1 MIQVVKS
8 DLIVGGVDTQASLI
22 PERVF
27 KVPMKTTKEVKN
39 ALPLGIYTMVVK
51 ELTSPMGVPLK
62 VKAGDKVV
70 GELVP
75 YEYFQYLTFTV
86 SEAVE
91 TFSFVNET
99 EADISV
105 ADITMYPG
113 ELRNEKVNLIPK
125 RCKEVKLADLEGW
138 YLEVEFP
145 LSDKPNLEQGY
156 IILARTKSRGVQ
168 PFRIKD
174 IEVQNK
180 TVRFKAHHV
189 FFDTHNMI
197 VKDVRMSGSAP
208 LILEVLNK
216 SLDRQS
222 PFKVG
227 GTVEGEK
234 EVEFTRV
241 AYFDA
246 IAGLV
251 DQFNAKLE
259 IDGWGFS
266 IREDLG
272 KDIGA
277 ELTYGKNI
285 EEVKVFESWGQVVTK
300 IYPVGPDDLTLPEE
314 YLMSEVQYNQV
325 YAKRVEFSLEAPAEV
340 ELEDGTKVP
349 NTDQRL
355 QELRTK
361 ATNYLVQAQYPKL
374 AYTVTSNFN
383 DDLDLWDTVHIKHPA
398 VTSASPTDLDI
409 LNKDYTKLSIPIRVK
424 GYEYDV
430 ISQRLISLQYGDFDS
445 TLKGAFNKITEEA
458 KKVVDKVIVDQEK
471 KLEYQTELIQN
482 LNKNGHVVIED
493 DAIYLVDKLPKEEA
507 VNVWQLGNGG
517 IGLSQNGINGN
528 FVTAWDIEGNFSA
541 DVITAG
547 TLEGSL
553 LKIGSI
559 MSDSL
564 SLEAKEFIMNL
575 TRGGG
580 ANLLRN
586 SVMLSGDKFWQ
597 QDKGRWTP
605 IRNTWTLT
613 SVSENGFQSPTGS
626 DKVHQTVNI
635 PAQELYTLS
644 FKLLKQTE
652 GGEFKATIVPVD
664 GDGVLGEPA
673 VQWVKPAG
681 EMFDGMVVV
690 ELPPTDDTTFQITF
704 ETTGTSTVQPVT
716 LADVMLARGVNT
728 FWQSAD
734 GEIYG
739 VDVAFD
745 ADGLQIAR
753 RDPDSNTVIGKT
765 VMTPY
770 EFAGYVGD
778 EKVFTL
784 NEDITEVTGIL
795 VKEKGVFVP
804 PIKIVQNHKNDI
816 TADIVWTGV

>member
-1 MIQVVKS
+1 MIQIVKA
-8 DLIVGGVDTQASLI
+8 DNIAGGIDTQYSLI
-22 PERVF
+22 PEKDFV
-27 KVPMKTTKEVKN
+27 VPMKKTHEVKN
-39 ALPLGIYTMVVK
+39 ALTLGIYTIVVK
-51 ELTSPMGVPLK
+51 ALESPMTTNLEVH
-62 VKAGDKVV
+62 AGDKKV

-75 YEYFQYLTFTV
+75 YEYFQYLTFTL
-86 SEAVE
+86 EEPVE
-91 TFSFVNET
+91 TFSFVNNS
-99 EADISV
+99 EADIKV
-105 ADITMYPG
+105 EDITMYPG
-113 ELRNEKVNLIPK
+113 ELRNDKVNLHPK
-125 RCKEVKLADLEGW
+125 KCIETKNANMEDW
-138 YLEVEFP
+138 YLDIEFP
-145 LSDKPNLEQGY
+145 LSDKKHLEQGY
-156 IILARTKSRGVQ
+156 LVLARTKSRGVQ

-174 IEVQNK
+174 IEVHNK

-189 FFDTHNMI
+189 FYDVNDFV
-197 VKDVRMSGSAP
+197 VKDVRMTGSAP
-208 LILEVLNK
+208 LILEALNK
-216 SLDRQS
+216 NLDRES
-222 PFKVG
+222 PYEVG
-227 GTVEGEK
+227 GTIEGEK
-234 EVEFTRV
+234 TVEYV
-241 AYFDA
+241 KISYFEA
-246 IAGLV
+246 IADLLDKFGG
-251 DQFNAKLE
+251 KLE
-259 IDGWGFS
+259 IDGWKFS

-285 EEVKVFESWGQVVTK
+285 EEVKVFENWGQVVTK
-300 IYPVGPDDLTLPEE
+300 IYPVGPDDLTLPED
-314 YLMSEVQYNQV
+314 YLMSEIQYNQV
-325 YAKRVEFSLEAPAEV
+325 YARRVEFSLNVPTEI

-349 NTDQRL
+349 NTEQML
-355 QELRTK
+355 QDLRNQ
-361 ATNYLVQAQYPKL
+361 ANNYLMQAQYPKL
-374 AYTVTSNFN
+374 AYTVTSDFN
-383 DDLDLWDTVHIKHPA
+383 DDLDIWDTVHIKHPA
-398 VTSASPTDLDI
+398 VTTASPTDLD
-409 LNKDYTKLSIPIRVK
+409 LFNKDYSKLSIPIRVK
-424 GYEYDV
+424 GYEYDT
-430 ISQRLISLQYGDFDS
+430 IAQRLLKLQYGDFDA
-445 TLKGAFNKITEEA
+445 TLKGAFSKITEEA
-458 KKVVDKVIVDQEK
+458 KKVVDKVVVDQEK
-471 KLEYQTELIQN
+471 KLEYQTELIKN
-482 LNKNGHVVIED
+482 LNKSGYVVIEE
-493 DAIYLVDKLPKEEA
+493 DAIYLVDKLPKEDA

-517 IGLSQNGINGN
+517 IGLSKNGINGD

-541 DVITAG
+541 DVITGG

-553 LKIGSI
+553 LKVGSI

-597 QDKGRWTP
+597 QDKGSWVP

-613 SVSENGFQSPTGS
+613 TVSKNGFQSPTGN
-626 DKVHQTVNI
+626 DKVHQTVEV
-635 PAQELYTLS
+635 PADELYTLS

-664 GDGVLGEPA
+664 GSGALGEP
-673 VQWVKPAG
+673 VTVWKRPAG
-681 EMFDGMVVV
+681 EVYDGMVVM
-690 ELPPTDDTTFQITF
+690 ELAPTEDTLFQITF
-704 ETTGTSTVQPVT
+704 ETTGTSDVQPVT
-716 LADVMLARGVNT
+716 VSDVMLARGVNT

-753 RDPDSNTVIGKT
+753 RDPDSNTVVGKT